1 MEQKKNNKGTAVK
14 QENITWLDEQDEN
27 YKDLAVKIVD
37 KLKQIRYSY
46 PGVSDSLEELQG
58 ELKDSMETIHRSLLE
73 LPDQHKDL
81 LTLLVISEIHKTVD
95 EVFKTPNE

>member
-1 MEQKKNNKGTAVK
+1 MDKKNTKEASVK
-14 QENITWLDEQDEN
+14 PENFLEIPAEDAN

-37 KLKQIRYSY
+37 KLKQIRYAY

-58 ELKDSMETIHRSLLE
+58 ELQSCMEKMHRSLLE
-73 LPDQHKDL
+73 LPDHHKNL

-95 EVFKTPNE
+95 EIFKTQNE